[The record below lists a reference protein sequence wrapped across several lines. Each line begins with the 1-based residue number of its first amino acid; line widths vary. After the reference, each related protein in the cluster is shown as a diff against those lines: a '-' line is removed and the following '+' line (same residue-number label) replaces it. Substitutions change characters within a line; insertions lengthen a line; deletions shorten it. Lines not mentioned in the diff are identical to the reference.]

1 LKDED
6 SCEWLV
12 VSDQLGLANDQRLT
26 TNDVMNLSNLTIDS
40 ARSAVADGKTSATAL
55 AELFYAKI
63 ENDDPKI
70 GAYLMLSKEPAL
82 AKAAEVDS
90 LVKKGEKLPPLAG
103 VPVGIKDVMVTKGVR
118 TTAGSKILGN
128 YVPPYDC
135 TAVARLEAA
144 GAVVL
149 GKLNCDEF
157 AMGSSNENSAFK
169 PVHNPRDL
177 TRVPGG
183 SSGGS
188 AAAVAADMAVTTL
201 GSDTGGSIRQPASFC
216 GVVGLKPTYGR
227 VSRYGLI
234 AFASSLDHIGP
245 FAKTAKDAAIMLRTI
260 AGRDPMDS
268 TSADLP
274 VPDYVA
280 EIDKPVKGLKVGV
293 AKEYFG
299 EGLEPETRATIETA
313 IQKLAGLGCEIVEVS
328 LPHTKY
334 AIPAYY
340 LVATAEA
347 SSNLA
352 RFDGVRYGHRA
363 TGARTLSDMYRRS
376 REEGFGAEVKRR
388 IMLGTYAL
396 SAGYYDAY
404 YLKAQRVRTLL
415 TRDFE
420 DAFKKVDVIVGP
432 TSPTPAFR
440 LGEKVDD
447 PLAMYLADIYTV
459 TANLA
464 GIPGISIPAG
474 QSKEKLPIGMQI
486 FGKHFDE
493 ATILRVAHAYEKA
506 A

>member
-1 LKDED
+1 LYYVFYFCILPSQSFNCME
-6 SCEWLV
+6 
-12 VSDQLGLANDQRLT
+12 LT
-26 TNDVMNLSNLTIDS
+26 TLTIDA
-40 ARSAVADGKTSATAL
+40 ARAAVQERKTTAASL
-55 AELFYAKI
+55 AEAFYSKI
-63 ENDDPKI
+63 EKDDPKI
-70 GAYLMLSKEPAL
+70 GAFLTLSKERAL
-82 AKAAEVDS
+82 AKATEIDARVA
-90 LVKKGEKLPPLAG
+90 KGEKLPPLGG
-103 VPVGIKDVMVTKGVR
+103 VPVGIKDVMVTRGVR

-128 YVPPYDC
+128 FIPPYDC
-135 TAVARLEAA
+135 TAVARMEAA

-149 GKLNCDEF
+149 GNLNCDEF
-157 AMGSSNENSAFK
+157 AMGSSTENSAWR

-177 TRVPGG
+177 SRVPGG

-188 AAAVAADMAVTTL
+188 AAAVAADMAVVTL

-216 GVVGLKPTYGR
+216 GVVGLMPTYGR

-245 FAKTAKDAAIMLRTI
+245 LTKTVRDAAIVLRTI

-268 TSADLP
+268 TSADVP

-280 EIDKPVKGLKVGV
+280 ELQKPVRGVKIGV
-293 AKEYFG
+293 AKEYLG
-299 EGLEPETRATIETA
+299 EGLDSEVRKAVEAA
-313 IQKLAGLGCEIVEVS
+313 IQKLASLGCQIVEIS

-334 AIPAYY
+334 AIPTYY
-340 LVATAEA
+340 IVATAEA

-352 RFDGVRYGHRA
+352 RYDGVRYGYRA
-363 TGARTLSDMYRRS
+363 SDARTLSEMYRRS
-376 REEGFGAEVKRR
+376 RDHGFGAEVKRR

-404 YLKAQRVRTLL
+404 YLKAQKVRTLL

-420 DAFKKVDVIVGP
+420 EAFKKVDAIVTP
-432 TSPTPAFR
+432 TSPTAAFK

-459 TANLA
+459 TADLA
-464 GIPGISIPAG
+464 GIPGISVPCG
-474 QSKEKLPIGMQI
+474 ETKEKLPIGLQI
-486 FGKHFDE
+486 LGRHFDE
-493 ATILRVAHAYEKA
+493 ATILRVAYGYERA